1 MAEYEM
7 VIEQPSLS
15 TDADTYDLLDAD
27 RNDNPDEDIQRGFMR
42 LKNLN
47 LVPVGTL
54 SHGTMLIFVRK
65 DQMDSLNFY
74 LNEKSHEVYMYLIE
88 KDGGARQG

>member
-1 MAEYEM
+1 
-7 VIEQPSLS
+7 
-15 TDADTYDLLDAD
+15 LLDAD
-27 RNDNPDEDIQRGFMR
+27 RNENPDEDIERGFMR

-54 SHGTMLIFVRK
+54 NHGTILIFVRK

-74 LNEKSHEVYMYLIE
+74 LNEISNEVYMYLIE
-88 KDGGARQG
+88 KDGGVRNRKDFGKFKFSYNDSLRDIYKRI